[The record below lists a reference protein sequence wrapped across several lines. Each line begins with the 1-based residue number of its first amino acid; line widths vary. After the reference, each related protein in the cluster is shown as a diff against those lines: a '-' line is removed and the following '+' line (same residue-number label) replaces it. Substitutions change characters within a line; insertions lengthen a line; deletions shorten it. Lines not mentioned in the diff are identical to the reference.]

1 MIMID
6 INQKNKNKIK
16 TKNSFKLI
24 TNNNIAISSFGI
36 MVTSKYIFFLLF
48 TNKYFPFFFPFFV

>member
-16 TKNSFKLI
+16 KNGFKLVI
-24 TNNNIAISSFGI
+24 NDNSNMII
-36 MVTSKYIFFLLF
+36 
-48 TNKYFPFFFPFFV
+48 

>member
-1 MIMID
+1 MID

-24 TNNNIAISSFGI
+24 TNDNSDIII
-36 MVTSKYIFFLLF
+36 
-48 TNKYFPFFFPFFV
+48 

>member
-16 TKNSFKLI
+16 TQNSFKLT
-24 TNNNIAISSFGI
+24 TNDNSDIII
-36 MVTSKYIFFLLF
+36 
-48 TNKYFPFFFPFFV
+48 

>member
-24 TNNNIAISSFGI
+24 TNDNSDIIILNND
-36 MVTSKYIFFLLF
+36 
-48 TNKYFPFFFPFFV
+48 N

>member
-16 TKNSFKLI
+16 TKNSFKSI
-24 TNNNIAISSFGI
+24 TNDNSNIIIVNNG
-36 MVTSKYIFFLLF
+36 
-48 TNKYFPFFFPFFV
+48 N